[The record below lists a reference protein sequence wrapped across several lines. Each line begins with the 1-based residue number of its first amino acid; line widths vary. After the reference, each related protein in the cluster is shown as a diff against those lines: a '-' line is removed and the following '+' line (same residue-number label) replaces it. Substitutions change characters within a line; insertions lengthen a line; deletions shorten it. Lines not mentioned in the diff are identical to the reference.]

1 MKLIK
6 MIVNDYRQFDKAEL
20 DFDDDVTIIAGANN
34 SGKTSLISLIKHM
47 ISSEKIIYAE
57 SDIPAK
63 NMKVWIDKVFP
74 LFKDFFDKGKID
86 EVETDLI
93 EKILPLSDDE
103 EKILLKTTEVYMQI
117 DYNDIEDDIKLFA
130 DYIMDLDENKH
141 SFYFIYSFEVN
152 RRLFVKNVVDNYEK
166 LKKDFRS

>member
-34 SGKTSLISLIKHM
+34 SGKTSLISLIKNM

-57 SDIPAK
+57 SDIPAE

-74 LFKDFFDKGKID
+74 LFKDFFDKGKIE

-117 DYNDIEDDIKLFA
+117 DYNDIEDDIIIYLLITLWIWMKISILSIS
-130 DYIMDLDENKH
+130 YILSK
-141 SFYFIYSFEVN
+141 
-152 RRLFVKNVVDNYEK
+152 
-166 LKKDFRS
+166 

>member
-34 SGKTSLISLIKHM
+34 SGKTSLISLIKNM

-74 LFKDFFDKGKID
+74 LFKDFFDKGKIE

-141 SFYFIYSFEVN
+141 SFYFIYY
-152 RRLFVKNVVDNYEK
+152 K
-166 LKKDFRS
+166 